1 MTAQNDSD
9 TPSRTPNDSQ
19 PARASAKRTRKLS
32 PVLKFIILFLV
43 GLAVFGG
50 LYAHVT
56 ASYHDSLIPLM
67 KATAH
72 ISGFVLSIFSDEVFY
87 QGKHCA
93 FHGFMVEIIDECT
106 GLLEMVIYF
115 AAVLSFSTTI
125 RKKLLGL
132 LIGLPA
138 IYLFNVLRI
147 TLLIVVGAFW
157 PAAFDFMHLY
167 FWQGTL
173 IIMIGSVWVG
183 WLYLVVYREKK
194 PVAVSS

>member
-1 MTAQNDSD
+1 MLAQQNSD
-9 TPSRTPNDSQ
+9 QTPSDQ
-19 PARASAKRTRKLS
+19 PSSRPSGPSKQRFS
-32 PVLKFIILFLV
+32 PVVRFVIFFLI
-43 GLAVFGG
+43 GLAVVGA

-67 KATAH
+67 KSTAT
-72 ISGFVLSIFSDEVFY
+72 ISGFILSIFSNDVWY
-87 QGKHCA
+87 AGAQCA
-93 FHGFMVEIIDECT
+93 FRGFLVEIIDECT
-106 GLLEMVIYF
+106 GLLEMAIYL
-115 AAVLSFSTTI
+115 AAVLSFPTSL
-125 RKKLLGL
+125 KKKGIGL

-147 TLLIVVGAFW
+147 TLLLVVGAYW
-157 PAAFDFMHLY
+157 PAAFNFMHLY

>member
-1 MTAQNDSD
+1 MFAQHDSDQPSANDSSSA
-9 TPSRTPNDSQ
+9 PSKKPV
-19 PARASAKRTRKLS
+19 RKLS
-32 PVLKFIILFLV
+32 PVVRFIILFLLGLSVV
-43 GLAVFGG
+43 GA

-56 ASYHDSLIPLM
+56 ASYHDRLAPLM
-67 KATAH
+67 KATAS
-72 ISGFVLSIFSDEVFY
+72 ICGLILSVFSDDVWY
-87 QGKHCA
+87 QGAQCA
-93 FHGFMVEIIDECT
+93 FDGFMVEIIDECT
-106 GLLEMVIYF
+106 GLLEMVIYL
-115 AAVLSFSTTI
+115 AAVLSFATTI

-138 IYLFNVLRI
+138 IYLFNVVRI
-147 TLLIVVGAFW
+147 TLLIVVGAYW
-157 PAAFDFMHLY
+157 PAAFNFMHLY

>member
-9 TPSRTPNDSQ
+9 TPNLTPSDSQ
-19 PARASAKRTRKLS
+19 PAPASTKRTRKLS

-43 GLAVFGG
+43 ALAVLGG

-72 ISGFVLSIFSDEVFY
+72 ICGFVLSIFSNEVWY
-87 QGKHCA
+87 QGKNCA

-138 IYLFNVLRI
+138 IYLFNVVRI

-157 PAAFDFMHLY
+157 PAAFEFMHLY
-167 FWQGTL
+167 LWQGTL